1 MEMIPNVQSLISKKV
16 TEERKT
22 HKEIS
27 DELKQI
33 YPEVSGLSSRSVRR
47 FCNAHDIHSMSL
59 LTDPDLDRVVSSSI
73 AKVRLCSRVLR
84 GLIHYTHAGRSHLRE
99 KDNDRS
105 SCITGNSS

>member
-33 YPEVSGLSSRSVRR
+33 YPGVSGLSSRSVRR

-59 LTDPDLDRVVSSSI
+59 LTDPDLDRGCIIEYCKSTFMFTGVTRINSLYP
-73 AKVRLCSRVLR
+73 R
-84 GLIHYTHAGRSHLRE
+84 RSVPL
-99 KDNDRS
+99 
-105 SCITGNSS
+105 TGERQ